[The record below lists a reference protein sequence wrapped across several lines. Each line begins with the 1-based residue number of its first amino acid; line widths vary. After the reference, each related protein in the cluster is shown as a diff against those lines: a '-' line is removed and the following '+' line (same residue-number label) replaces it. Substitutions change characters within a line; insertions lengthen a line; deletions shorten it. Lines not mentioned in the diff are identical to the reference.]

1 MLNISI
7 FLFTV
12 HYQEVH
18 TLKFPDKLRI
28 LKNGLINMKN
38 NDNRCFFWCDVRHSN
53 LLKINPERIIKKKT
67 DRKIINDLDY
77 KDIKFPV
84 SRKDLSRIEKKNNL
98 CINEFYN
105 KNYPVYVSDQKF
117 EDFTDLLLITDENK
131 SHYVYIKDFSRFMCN
146 KTKNKNKKNF
156 CRCCL

>member
-53 LLKINPERIIKKKT
+53 LLKINPERIIKKKQIEKLLMILIMKILNFLSLEKILVELK
-67 DRKIINDLDY
+67 RKIIFALMNFI
-77 KDIKFPV
+77 IKIILFMYQ
-84 SRKDLSRIEKKNNL
+84 IKNL
-98 CINEFYN
+98 KISQIYC
-105 KNYPVYVSDQKF
+105 
-117 EDFTDLLLITDENK
+117 
-131 SHYVYIKDFSRFMCN
+131 
-146 KTKNKNKKNF
+146 
-156 CRCCL
+156 

>member
-28 LKNGLINMKN
+28 LKNGLINIKN

-53 LLKINPERIIKKKT
+53 LLKINPERIIKKKQIEKLLMT
-67 DRKIINDLDY
+67 LIMKILNFLSLEKILVELKRKIIFALMNFI
-77 KDIKFPV
+77 IKIILFMYQ
-84 SRKDLSRIEKKNNL
+84 IKNL
-98 CINEFYN
+98 KI
-105 KNYPVYVSDQKF
+105 S
-117 EDFTDLLLITDENK
+117 
-131 SHYVYIKDFSRFMCN
+131 
-146 KTKNKNKKNF
+146 
-156 CRCCL
+156 

>member
-28 LKNGLINMKN
+28 PKNGLINMKN

-53 LLKINPERIIKKKT
+53 PLKINPERIKKKQIEKLLMILIMKILNFLSLKKILVELK
-67 DRKIINDLDY
+67 RKIIFTLMNFI
-77 KDIKFPV
+77 IKIILFMYQM
-84 SRKDLSRIEKKNNL
+84 KNL
-98 CINEFYN
+98 KI
-105 KNYPVYVSDQKF
+105 S
-117 EDFTDLLLITDENK
+117 
-131 SHYVYIKDFSRFMCN
+131 
-146 KTKNKNKKNF
+146 
-156 CRCCL
+156 